1 MSILDALRVQ
11 KMNQQSVSQL
21 SALPQNEIIR
31 LAQMGHI
38 PADVVPV
45 VISEKARIAQEMANM
60 QAAARM
66 QQGMPTVIEQAMQT
80 NAQAEQPQMQQPM
93 QQPMPPQQAP
103 AEAGVGALPTGE
115 MFQGQN
121 FQAGG
126 IVAFSGEDESFVQD
140 PSGLYVAKSEAP
152 GRSPSSLADYIE
164 QYKAQTAAA
173 RTETDAE
180 KAYAAARA
188 KGSMSAADKD
198 QQKWMRLLEAGL
210 GIMGGKS
217 PYAMQNI
224 AEGAKP
230 ALQGYS
236 EDLKAQRAAE
246 LSDLKEAAD
255 LARTKRQE
263 DLQDIAGGA
272 KLYEAGL
279 DREQKLAIAR
289 DSQLGAK
296 FADNYL
302 AMRRQAGDN
311 RDEATIR
318 NEGFMKF
325 FESYGYAGPRTAS
338 AAATAAGAQDVQL
351 QNIDTRLVI
360 QAQESVDSDLR
371 KITNP
376 DSLKYRDLLEGN
388 RSKNIPPNP
397 EAAAKFRQDLVIKR
411 AQELNEALKA
421 TSVGPR
427 GAAGSA
433 PAPAPAPAA
442 PAPAPAASA
451 PRAAAPAPAAPRA
464 APASAPAPA
473 ASTPAPAASTP
484 RAAAPAP
491 APAASTPR
499 AAASTPRAAASSALP
514 AAAAAQLKKGVVT
527 TFRNGEQW
535 TLDENGKPKKV
546 N

>member
-126 IVAFSGEDESFVQD
+126 IVAFSGEDESFVQE
-140 PSGLYVAKSEAP
+140 PGGLYVAKSEAS

-224 AEGAKP
+224 AEGSKS

-236 EDLKAQRAAE
+236 EDLKAQRAAQ

-263 DLQDIAGGA
+263 DLQDISGGA
-272 KLYEAGL
+272 KLYESAL
-279 DREQKLAIAR
+279 DREQRLAIAK

-296 FADNYL
+296 YADNYVSM
-302 AMRRQAGDN
+302 MRQKGDN
-311 RDEATIR
+311 RPDEVLR
-318 NEGFMKF
+318 NEGYQIF
-325 FESYGYAGPRTAS
+325 FRDYGYAGGRAATQANIAAGS
-338 AAATAAGAQDVQL
+338 QDVTSTGQDINAQAAATREWNDLKMSDPRKREYNRLAAQD
-351 QNIDTRLVI
+351 
-360 QAQESVDSDLR
+360 R
-371 KITNP
+371 KNKEAGNPTN
-376 DSLKYRDLLEGN
+376 LAEQYRIAETA
-388 RSKNIPPNP
+388 KMIP
-397 EAAAKFRQDLVIKR
+397 EASR
-411 AQELNEALKA
+411 N
-421 TSVGPR
+421 
-427 GAAGSA
+427 
-433 PAPAPAPAA
+433 
-442 PAPAPAASA
+442 A
-451 PRAAAPAPAAPRA
+451 PR
-464 APASAPAPA
+464 PAPA
-473 ASTPAPAASTP
+473 ASTPAPAARPTQTP
-484 RAAAPAP
+484 IPMPATQ
-491 APAASTPR
+491 AE
-499 AAASTPRAAASSALP
+499 
-514 AAAAAQLKKGVVT
+514 LKDGVVYQT
-527 TFRNGEQW
+527 GRGPARW
-535 TLDENGKPKKV
+535 DAAKKQFFQV
-546 N
+546 Q